1 MSPERVSVGEEG
13 GKGISFRWSENRK
26 GVGTNS
32 GESGAREIWRLRVSE
47 TEQKSMVG
55 CVKFKTVTEIR
66 RNSARDTF
74 TAQSVYRGWK
84 RSMMMI
90 PGFAVTIE
98 N

>member
-1 MSPERVSVGEEG
+1 MRPERVSFGEEG
-13 GKGISFRWSENRK
+13 EGHSMYRGQRWKKPTVESLVQGIL
-26 GVGTNS
+26 
-32 GESGAREIWRLRVSE
+32 RLRVSE